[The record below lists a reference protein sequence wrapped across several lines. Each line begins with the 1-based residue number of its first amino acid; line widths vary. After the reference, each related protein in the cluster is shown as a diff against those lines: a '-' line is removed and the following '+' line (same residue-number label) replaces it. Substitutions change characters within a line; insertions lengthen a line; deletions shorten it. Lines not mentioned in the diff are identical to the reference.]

1 MTVDADRIVPTSSTL
16 GDAAMDAPAAEVARD
31 MARRGLLV
39 MPMVFA
45 GVAAIGGFAAA
56 ASVAYAM
63 AIVMINLLLSAYLL
77 RWAARISLGL
87 VASVALGG
95 YVMRLALIF
104 MAVWIVRD
112 APWIRMI
119 PLGIAIIAT
128 HLGLLVWELRHVSAS
143 FAHPGLKPTSKPTRD
158 RGTSWGDRWRTTW
171 RHPGM
176 RGADSRPAA
185 GYNPERIQEQR
196 RNRGSDQIGSRN
208 RGSDQIGSRNRG
220 SDQTNRRNQGSGK
233 FEGAP

>member
-1 MTVDADRIVPTSSTL
+1 MTIDVDRSDDQAISIGAPAD
-16 GDAAMDAPAAEVARD
+16 GAPAAEVARD

-39 MPMVFA
+39 MPIVFA
-45 GVAAIGGFAAA
+45 AVAVIGGLSAAT
-56 ASVAYAM
+56 SVAYAM
-63 AIVMINLLLSAYLL
+63 AIVLVNFLLSAYLL

-143 FAHPGLKPTSKPTRD
+143 FAHPGLKPTSKSKND
-158 RGTSWGDRWRTTW
+158 RGASSVERGSWARRQPW
-171 RHPGM
+171 M
-176 RGADSRPAA
+176 RGTDSRPAV
-185 GYNPERIQEQR
+185 GYNPERIQKHR
-196 RNRGSDQIGSRN
+196 RNSGSDTT
-208 RGSDQIGSRNRG
+208 SDRAAR
-220 SDQTNRRNQGSGK
+220 
-233 FEGAP
+233 

>member
-1 MTVDADRIVPTSSTL
+1 MTENGSFVTPGSGSSHGATSSVTPSL
-16 GDAAMDAPAAEVARD
+16 AAPATDTPAADVARD
-31 MARRGLLV
+31 MARRGLLA
-39 MPMVFA
+39 MPPVLA
-45 GVAAIGGFAAA
+45 VVWLIGGSAAM

-63 AIVMINLLLSAYLL
+63 TIVMLNFLLSAYLL

-143 FAHPGLKPTSKPTRD
+143 FAHPGLKPSSRSKGNLRSRSGQ
-158 RGTSWGDRWRTTW
+158 RGVG
-171 RHPGM
+171 
-176 RGADSRPAA
+176 RPAA
-185 GYNPERIQEQR
+185 GYQPDRIRSTQR
-196 RNRGSDQIGSRN
+196 RFEKSDSADKP
-208 RGSDQIGSRNRG
+208 S
-220 SDQTNRRNQGSGK
+220 
-233 FEGAP
+233 P

>member
-1 MTVDADRIVPTSSTL
+1 MTIEADPSVDPVVSIGAPAD
-16 GDAAMDAPAAEVARD
+16 GAPAAEIARD
-31 MARRGLLV
+31 MARRGLYV
-39 MPMVFA
+39 MPIVFVV
-45 GVAAIGGFAAA
+45 VAVIGGFAAA

-63 AIVMINLLLSAYLL
+63 AIVMVNFLLSAYLL

-128 HLGLLVWELRHVSAS
+128 HLGLLVWELRHISAS
-143 FAHPGLKPTSKPTRD
+143 FAHPGLKPTSKAMHN
-158 RGTSWGDRWRTTW
+158 RGPASKERGLRARQLW
-171 RHPGM
+171 M
-176 RGADSRPAA
+176 RSADTKPAA
-185 GYNPERIQEQR
+185 GYNPERIQQR
-196 RNRGSDQIGSRN
+196 RRSSGSDPT
-208 RGSDQIGSRNRG
+208 SDRAAR
-220 SDQTNRRNQGSGK
+220 
-233 FEGAP
+233 

>member
-1 MTVDADRIVPTSSTL
+1 MTEPFDPANADYATGRPPASS
-16 GDAAMDAPAAEVARD
+16 GEIDFAAPAADAPAAEVARD
-31 MARRGLLV
+31 MARRGLMIMPPVLLV
-39 MPMVFA
+39 VYL
-45 GVAAIGGFAAA
+45 VGGFAPM

-95 YVMRLALIF
+95 YVMRLAMIF

-112 APWIRMI
+112 ASWIRMI

-143 FAHPGLKPTSKPTRD
+143 FAHPGLKPSSRSTGNHRSRLTR
-158 RGTSWGDRWRTTW
+158 RGVG
-171 RHPGM
+171 
-176 RGADSRPAA
+176 RPAA
-185 GYNPERIQEQR
+185 GYQPDRFT
-196 RNRGSDQIGSRN
+196 SS
-208 RGSDQIGSRNRG
+208 
-220 SDQTNRRNQGSGK
+220 
-233 FEGAP
+233 

>member
-1 MTVDADRIVPTSSTL
+1 MTVEAEPVAGSTVSMGAPAD
-16 GDAAMDAPAAEVARD
+16 GAPAAEVARD

-39 MPMVFA
+39 MPVVFA
-45 GVAAIGGFAAA
+45 VVAVAGGFPAAF
-56 ASVAYAM
+56 SVAYAM
-63 AIVMINLLLSAYLL
+63 AIVLVNFLLSAYLL

-143 FAHPGLKPTSKPTRD
+143 FAHPGLKPTSSETR
-158 RGTSWGDRWRTTW
+158 GRWARRQPWIRSTA
-171 RHPGM
+171 G
-176 RGADSRPAA
+176 RPAA
-185 GYNPERIQEQR
+185 GYNPERIQKR
-196 RNRGSDQIGSRN
+196 RNSGSDQSHRRNSGSDQIHRRN
-208 RGSDQIGSRNRG
+208 SGSDQSHQI
-220 SDQTNRRNQGSGK
+220 
-233 FEGAP
+233 